1 MSMIL
6 ATFKQKN
13 KESKSNLYGSNSLG
27 AVNTTTNPTE
37 SAMTSEMQRLK
48 IDEYNQSDFGD
59 QSQTMDQKEVVNE
72 LVMRR
77 NKEGLNLIE

>member
-1 MSMIL
+1 
-6 ATFKQKN
+6 
-13 KESKSNLYGSNSLG
+13 
-27 AVNTTTNPTE
+27 
-37 SAMTSEMQRLK
+37 MTSEMQRLK

-59 QSQTMDQKEVVNE
+59 PSQTMDQKEVVNE